1 VGLAESLKGN
11 GSMAHK
17 ILLVDD
23 SKTVRQQVAV
33 AMTQAGF
40 VTVEAGDGQEALD
53 QMAKNADVKMIV
65 CDVNM
70 PRMSGLEFLAAMKQ
84 AGKMGNPPVVMLT
97 TEGKNDVIDKA
108 KALGVRGWV
117 VKPFKAE
124 QLIAAAKKLTGM

>member
-1 VGLAESLKGN
+1 
-11 GSMAHK
+11 MAHK

-23 SKTVRQQVAV
+23 SKTVRQQVGMAL
-33 AMTQAGF
+33 TQAGF
-40 VTVEAGDGQEALD
+40 MTLEAGDGQEALD

-84 AGKMGNPPVVMLT
+84 AGKMGKPPVVMLT
-97 TEGKNDVIDKA
+97 TEGKADVIEKA

-117 VKPFKAE
+117 VKPFKAD
-124 QLIAAAKKLTGM
+124 QLVAAAKKLTGA